1 MHYNVKSKDLSKM
14 LSREKILKCIRWI
27 LVIGLTVSAIIFTKD
42 NMVEYAKK
50 RTSFKQY
57 EEARTELPTTVL
69 CFNPFLKTS
78 VLNAYN
84 LDFFDLGIVWK
95 LNTLKY
101 TDCITILFNLLQ
113 CTST

>member
-1 MHYNVKSKDLSKM
+1 MYSHVRSKDLSKM

-57 EEARTELPTTVL
+57 EETRMELPTTVL
-69 CFNPFLKTS
+69 CFDPFLKTS

-84 LDFFDLGIVWK
+84 LEFFDLGK
-95 LNTLKY
+95 
-101 TDCITILFNLLQ
+101 ITK
-113 CTST
+113 